1 MNTFMLALIIFG
13 LAIFGMAIGVIV
25 SKKCLKRGC
34 ESTRIVMQNSGS
46 STCGNCGKKI

>member
-1 MNTFMLALIIFG
+1 MLALIIFG